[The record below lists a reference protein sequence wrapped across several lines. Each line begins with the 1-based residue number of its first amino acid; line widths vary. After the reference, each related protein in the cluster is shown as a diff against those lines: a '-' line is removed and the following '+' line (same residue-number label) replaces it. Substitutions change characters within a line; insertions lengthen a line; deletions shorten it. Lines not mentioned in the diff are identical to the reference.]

1 MDSGKVSESVLKR
14 SVLKYV
20 QQNNKSV
27 ENACHLI
34 HEAKVGADASLF
46 AVSGDCVASATAV
59 AIGRHPM
66 VAVEAIIN
74 ACNNLIC
81 CGAEAFGVQVALVLP
96 EAMYESEL
104 RHVMEAMKEYTVGH
118 QIMMLGGHTTVSK
131 FVTETVATVTAFG
144 GVSATGAQDGGAGR
158 VENADVSAVRALRPG
173 MDVVMSKWIGLQGT
187 AKIAKEKKEELM
199 KRLPARFVAEA
210 SSYSKYMSIVPEARI
225 ALHEGAA
232 ALHDVSGGGIFRAL
246 WELAERAETGIR
258 IDLKKIPV
266 KQETIEVCEV
276 FGLNPY
282 ELLSGG
288 ALLMVTENGEV
299 LAEKLAEA
307 EISAA
312 VIGRLTDDNDR
323 VIVTHGEEGDE
334 LRYLDRPR
342 TDEIDK
348 I

>member
-1 MDSGKVSESVLKR
+1 MYSGKVSESVLKR

-20 QQNNKSV
+20 QQTNKSV
-27 ENACHLI
+27 ENICHLI

-46 AVSGDCVASATAV
+46 AVNGSNAMGSATAAV
-59 AIGRHPM
+59 VGRKPM
-66 VAVEAIIN
+66 VVVEAMIN

-81 CGAEAFGVQVALVLP
+81 SGAEAFGVQIALVLP
-96 EAMYESEL
+96 EALYESEL
-104 RHVMEAMKEYTVGH
+104 RHMMEAAKEYAAEQH
-118 QIMMLGGHTTVSK
+118 IAILGGHTTVSK
-131 FVTETVATVTAFG
+131 FVTETVATVTALG
-144 GVSATGAQDGGAGR
+144 YVGTSASAGDAHVCR
-158 VENADVSAVRALRPG
+158 EQVLHPG

-187 AKIAKEKKEELM
+187 AKIAREQKDTLLE
-199 KRLPARFVAEA
+199 RLPARFVAEA
-210 SSYSKYMSIVPEARI
+210 ATYSKYMSIVPEARI
-225 ALHEGAA
+225 AIQEGVAA
-232 ALHDVSGGGIFRAL
+232 MHDVSGGGIFRAL

-266 KQETIEVCEV
+266 KQETIEICEI

-288 ALLMVTENGEV
+288 ALLMVTADGDV
-299 LAEKLAEA
+299 LTEKLAEA
-307 EISAA
+307 GISAA

-323 VIVTHGEEGDE
+323 VIVTHGEDGDE

>member
-27 ENACHLI
+27 ENKCHLI
-34 HEAKVGADASLF
+34 QEAKVGADASLF
-46 AVSGDCVASATAV
+46 AVSGEDVMGTATAV
-59 AIGRHPM
+59 SIGRHPL
-66 VAVEAIIN
+66 VAVEAMIN

-81 CGAEAFGVQVALVLP
+81 SGVEVFGVQIGLVLP

-104 RHVMEAMKEYTVGH
+104 RHVMEAAKVYAAE
-118 QIMMLGGHTTVSK
+118 QNLLILGGHTTASK
-131 FVTETVATVTAFG
+131 FVTETIATVTALG
-144 GVSATGAQDGGAGR
+144 TSVISAERQ
-158 VENADVSAVRALRPG
+158 VLRPG

-187 AKIAKEKKEELM
+187 AKIAKEQKEVLLQ
-199 KRLPARFVAEA
+199 RLPARFIAEA
-210 SSYSKYMSIVPEARI
+210 ATYDKYMSIVPEARV
-225 ALHEGAA
+225 AWKEGVAEM
-232 ALHDVSGGGIFRAL
+232 HDVSGGGIFRAL
-246 WELAERAETGIR
+246 WEVAERAETGIR

-282 ELLSGG
+282 ELLAGG
-288 ALLMVTENGEV
+288 ALLMVAEDGDV
-299 LAEKLAEA
+299 LVEKLAREG
-307 EISAA
+307 ISAT

-323 VIVTHGEEGDE
+323 VIVTHGEDGEE

>member
-34 HEAKVGADASLF
+34 HEAKVGADSSLF
-46 AVSGDCVASATAV
+46 AVSEAASAMGTATAV
-59 AIGRHPM
+59 SVGRHPM
-66 VAVEAIIN
+66 VAVEAVIN
-74 ACNNLIC
+74 ACNNLVC
-81 CGAEAFGVQVALVLP
+81 SGAEAFGVQIALVLP

-104 RHVMEAMKEYTVGH
+104 RHVMEAVKNYAAEQ
-118 QIMMLGGHTTVSK
+118 QIVILGGHTTVSK
-131 FVTETVATVTAFG
+131 FVTETVATVTALG
-144 GVSATGAQDGGAGR
+144 YVVAQDACVQCESIQNG
-158 VENADVSAVRALRPG
+158 LIHPG

-187 AKIAKEKKEELM
+187 AKLAKEQKERLLT
-199 KRLPARFVAEA
+199 RLPARFVAEA
-210 SSYSKYMSIVPEARI
+210 ATYGKYMSIVPEARI
-225 ALHEGAA
+225 ALKEGVC

-266 KQETIEVCEV
+266 KQETIEICEI

-288 ALLMVTENGEV
+288 ALLMVTKNGDI

-307 EISAA
+307 GIAAA

-323 VIVTHGEEGDE
+323 VIVTHGEDGDE

>member
-27 ENACHLI
+27 ENKCHLI
-34 HEAKVGADASLF
+34 QEAKVGADASLF
-46 AVSGDCVASATAV
+46 AVSGEDVMGSATAV
-59 AIGRHPM
+59 AIGRNPM
-66 VAVEAIIN
+66 VAVEAIMN

-81 CGAEAFGVQVALVLP
+81 SGVEAFSVQIGLVLP

-104 RHVMEAMKEYTVGH
+104 RHVMEAAKVYAAE
-118 QIMMLGGHTTVSK
+118 QQLLILGGHTTASK
-131 FVTETVATVTAFG
+131 YVTETIATVTALG
-144 GVSATGAQDGGAGR
+144 TKEKCESK
-158 VENADVSAVRALRPG
+158 AVRPG

-187 AKIAKEKKEELM
+187 AKIAKEQKEALLQ
-199 KRLPARFVAEA
+199 RLPARFIAEA
-210 SSYSKYMSIVPEARI
+210 ASYDKYMSIVPEARVGWK
-225 ALHEGAA
+225 EGAA
-232 ALHDVSGGGIFRAL
+232 VMHDVSGGGIFRAL
-246 WELAERAETGIR
+246 WEVAESAETGIR

-266 KQETIEVCEV
+266 KQESIEICEV

-282 ELLSGG
+282 ELLAGG
-288 ALLMVTENGEV
+288 ALLMVAEDGDV
-299 LAEKLAEA
+299 LVEKLAQEG
-307 EISAA
+307 ISAA

-323 VIVTHGEEGDE
+323 VIVTRGEDGEE